1 MLKTLFFT
9 LLLHLGWVDKQA
21 PWIQKVNPRE
31 LAQTAMMPKMPSVMV
46 NLQQETPEL
55 AKAIWETVQP
65 GFPGALWKQ
74 AAEKHGVDPVLL
86 YSVALFESGRHDD
99 KNKVGPWP
107 YALHFNQANVSIYAL
122 SAKEARFVLANV
134 TTDNVDIGLG
144 QVNYKSWKHL
154 VRCPEDLLD
163 PKINLTVAS
172 QVLAEAMKS
181 TPDPELRV
189 GRYHSWTEWRARA
202 YGRKVLV
209 IYHSLKAFV
218 EKQEV
223 LAQAQPP
230 QG

>member
-21 PWIQKVNPRE
+21 PWIQKVNSRE

-55 AKAIWETVQP
+55 AKAVWKTVQP

-86 YSVALFESGRHDD
+86 YSVALFESGRESGR
-99 KNKVGPWP
+99 NRVGPWP
-107 YALHFNQANVSIYAL
+107 FALHFNKANVSIYAASL
-122 SAKEARFVLANV
+122 KEARFVLAHV

-144 QVNYKSWKHL
+144 QVNYKSHKDK
-154 VRCPEDLLD
+154 VQRPEDLLD
-163 PKINLTVAS
+163 PKINLMVAS
-172 QVLAEAMKS
+172 QILAEALSS
-181 TPDPELRV
+181 TPDQELGV

-202 YGRKVLV
+202 YGRKVLT
-209 IYHSLKAFV
+209 IYQALKSFV
-218 EKQEV
+218 EKQ
-223 LAQAQPP
+223 ADATHHQPP
-230 QG
+230 HG